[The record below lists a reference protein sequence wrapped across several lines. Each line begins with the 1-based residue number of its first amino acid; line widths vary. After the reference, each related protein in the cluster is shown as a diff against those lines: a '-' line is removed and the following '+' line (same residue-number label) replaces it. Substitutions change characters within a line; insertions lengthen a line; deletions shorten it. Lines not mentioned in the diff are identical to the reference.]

1 MNPPNK
7 PKSLQDILKQRQQS
21 GFVGREEQVNLF
33 RQNLE
38 LPWGDDR
45 QRFIFNV
52 WGQGGVGKTT
62 LLRQFRQIVEGAK
75 IIPAYVDE
83 GEKSVPEVMGRLA
96 EDLEQQG
103 HKLAQFTER
112 YKVYRQKRQE
122 LETDPEAPQG
132 FSAFVGKTVAKAGM
146 GMAKQVPGAGAVF
159 GLINEDAFATQAGEW
174 TAYVAKKLTN
184 KDEIRLVQEPV
195 EVLTPLFLEDI
206 CKIAQKSGLGLFF
219 DTYERSEEFLDS
231 WLREILDG
239 RHGEVPLNILIII
252 AGRQELDKNH
262 WAFYEGLMFRFPL
275 EPFTEAEAQQYLTR
289 KGITNSR
296 VIEVILRLSGN
307 LPLLVAT
314 LAAETP
320 SDPSQVGDPSGTAV
334 ERFLKWIDDPK
345 RRQLAVD
352 AALPLCLNRDVLA
365 KLRGEEEADGLFSWL
380 KEMPFIDERTDGW
393 AYHDVVKTQMLR
405 HKRLV
410 SPQSWADLHGKLADY
425 YDTLRND
432 LHLEE
437 DKKQRDPLWQ
447 NYTLN
452 VLYHGLCQSP
462 QRSLPAALN
471 EFLAA
476 FKNQRSFAQ
485 RWAERMIQAGKD
497 TDVAEIQLWGEQL
510 ANALKAYDKEQYEIA
525 AEMLTALLS
534 DTFIEVKCRAVA
546 LGLRG
551 YVYFLSNKD
560 SKALEDLNKA
570 IKLAP
575 EEAMYLSARGFTY
588 QAMEHYQEALQDFDR
603 AIELDPQYKQ
613 ANAGRGL
620 TYKSME
626 RYEEAL
632 PDFNRAVELDPKYE
646 GAIAQRGETYRLM
659 KRYEEALPD
668 FNRAIELNPKF
679 DWAIAQRGE
688 TYRLMKRYQ
697 EALQNFNR
705 AIELNP
711 KSDWAIAQRGLTYQS
726 MQRYQEALQNFDR
739 AIELN
744 PKSDWA
750 IAQRGLTYQSMQRY
764 QEALQNFDRAIELNP
779 KSDWAI
785 ANRGETYRLMQR
797 YQEALQDFDHA
808 IELNPKSDWAIAQR
822 GLTYQSMQ
830 RYQEALQDFDHA
842 IELNPNLDGAIR
854 ERGETYRLMQRY
866 QEALQDFDR
875 AIELNPKS
883 DWAIAQR
890 GLTYQSMERYPEAL
904 QDFNRAIEL
913 NPQLDWGI
921 TNRGLIYKSMG
932 LYQEALQDF
941 NRAIELNP
949 NLDGAI
955 TGRGD
960 IYRLKHRYQ
969 EALQDFDLAIEL
981 NPKLDWAIAQRG
993 LTYQSMER
1001 YQEALQD
1008 FDCAI
1013 ELNPKLD
1020 WAIAGRGQTYQ
1031 SMKRYQEALQDFN
1044 IAINLNIQNDW
1055 CLYRRA
1061 LTYIAINQ
1069 KNKSQADLALAINI
1083 AQQRY
1088 EKDAYNWQNVFNLAI
1103 YYLADEY
1110 TKPAEELYHH
1120 ALFHCP
1126 LVELKFEA
1134 IQDLNELLTIFP
1146 NHVQAQGMR
1155 QLLQSSL
1162 T

>member
-33 RQNLE
+33 RKNLE
-38 LPWGDDR
+38 LPLEDSR
-45 QRFIFNV
+45 RHFLFNI

-103 HKLAQFTER
+103 HRLGQFTER

-146 GMAKQVPGAGAVF
+146 GMAKQVPGSGAVF
-159 GLINEDAFATQAGEW
+159 GLINEDAVATQAGEW
-174 TAYVAKKLTN
+174 TAYVAKKLAN
-184 KDEIRLVQEPV
+184 KDEVRLVQEPV

-206 CKIAQKSGLGLFF
+206 SKIAQKSGLGLFF

-239 RHGEVPLNILIII
+239 RHGEVPLNILMII

-262 WAFYEGLMFRFPL
+262 WAFYEGLMVRFPL

-425 YDTLRND
+425 YDTLRNS

-437 DKKQRDPLWQ
+437 EKKYLDPVWQ

-476 FKNQRSFAQ
+476 LKNQFAFAQ
-485 RWAERMIQAGKD
+485 HWAERMIQAGKD
-497 TDVAEIQLWGEQL
+497 TNVAEIQHWGEQL
-510 ANALKAYDKEQYEIA
+510 ANGLKAYEEKQYEIV

-534 DTFIEVKCRAVA
+534 NTFIEVNWRAVA
-546 LGLRG
+546 LDWRG
-551 YVYFLSNKD
+551 HVYTKSNQY
-560 SKALEDLNKA
+560 SKALEDLTEA
-570 IKLAP
+570 IKLVP
-575 EEAMYLSARGFTY
+575 DEAEYLVDRGW
-588 QAMEHYQEALQDFDR
+588 
-603 AIELDPQYKQ
+603 
-613 ANAGRGL
+613 
-620 TYKSME
+620 
-626 RYEEAL
+626 
-632 PDFNRAVELDPKYE
+632 
-646 GAIAQRGETYRLM
+646 TYRLM
-659 KRYEEALPD
+659 ERHQEALSD
-668 FNRAIELNPKF
+668 YNRAIE
-679 DWAIAQRGE
+679 I
-688 TYRLMKRYQ
+688 
-697 EALQNFNR
+697 
-705 AIELNP
+705 NP
-711 KSDWAIAQRGLTYQS
+711 KSDWAIAQRGQ
-726 MQRYQEALQNFDR
+726 
-739 AIELN
+739 
-744 PKSDWA
+744 
-750 IAQRGLTYQSMQRY
+750 
-764 QEALQNFDRAIELNP
+764 
-779 KSDWAI
+779 
-785 ANRGETYRLMQR
+785 TYRLM
-797 YQEALQDFDHA
+797 
-808 IELNPKSDWAIAQR
+808 KC
-822 GLTYQSMQ
+822 
-830 RYQEALQDFDHA
+830 
-842 IELNPNLDGAIR
+842 
-854 ERGETYRLMQRY
+854 
-866 QEALQDFDR
+866 
-875 AIELNPKS
+875 
-883 DWAIAQR
+883 
-890 GLTYQSMERYPEAL
+890 YP
-904 QDFNRAIEL
+904 
-913 NPQLDWGI
+913 
-921 TNRGLIYKSMG
+921 
-932 LYQEALQDF
+932 
-941 NRAIELNP
+941 
-949 NLDGAI
+949 
-955 TGRGD
+955 
-960 IYRLKHRYQ
+960 
-969 EALQDFDLAIEL
+969 
-981 NPKLDWAIAQRG
+981 
-993 LTYQSMER
+993 
-1001 YQEALQD
+1001 EALQD

-1013 ELNPKLD
+1013 ELNPKYH
-1020 WAIAGRGQTYQ
+1020 WAIAQRGKTYLL
-1031 SMKRYQEALQDFN
+1031 MKSYEEALQGFN
-1044 IAINLNIQNDW
+1044 LAINLDTDNDW
-1055 CLYRRA
+1055 GLYMRG
-1061 LTYIAINQ
+1061 LTYKALQ
-1069 KNKSQADLALAINI
+1069 QEDKAQADLELAIKI
-1083 AQQRY
+1083 AKQSY
-1088 EKDAYNWQNVFNLAI
+1088 EKDAKNWRNTFNLAI
-1103 YYLADEY
+1103 YYLA
-1110 TKPAEELYHH
+1110 AEDPKSAEDLYHY
-1120 ALFHCP
+1120 ALSQSASLHIK
-1126 LVELKFEA
+1126 LEA
-1134 IQDLNELLTIFP
+1134 IQDLKDFLTIFP
-1146 NHVQAQGMR
+1146 NHVQAQSMR
-1155 QLLQSSL
+1155 ELLQSSL
-1162 T
+1162 KV